1 MMASNSVFNVRPSNF
16 FAVLVVDDLI
26 IRGTVNLPSGEDQV
40 NLTSTGQLL
49 TSNGSSEVAL
59 DPGTNGQV
67 LTVNTSSEEGIQW
80 ANLPTTQAGSAEY
93 GVIIGTTP
101 QNGTGTIS
109 IGYGAGSSQSDATN
123 CIVIGTNSNCGNGTS
138 NTVLM
143 GTGTT
148 TGVSNEF
155 NLPQIEHF
163 NIPNLTTSSD
173 GTGTLVQYGGANSGW
188 VQASGGTY
196 NSVEKIDNIISTLQG
211 QLPSEIIF
219 TTISTNPP
227 IETWTVPVGVNSL
240 TIEASG
246 SGAPGTPAIASSTS
260 GVYQGGGGGGS
271 GQVGNITIPV
281 VEGMEL
287 TISLGAATPPG
298 TTIAYGTAVSINGA
312 RIITCNGATANTSGM
327 NGGNGATLGPGVF
340 GSYSCGGGG
349 GMNYSGG
356 ESTTLGSGGT
366 GSVSTFNGS
375 ASAVWGS
382 SITVNGNVVYKTSGN
397 GGLNNNGSPPLA
409 GPDGNNPSGVPGA
422 GGGTLGGT
430 YLSLNTDGRMGCGG
444 CGGFGMSG
452 SLIPPG
458 SGGGGYVKL
467 RLGF

>member
-281 VEGMEL
+281 VEGTEL
-287 TISLGAATPPG
+287 TIYLGAATPPG
-298 TTIAYGTAVSINGA
+298 TTMAYGTTVEINGV
-312 RIITCNGATANTSGM
+312 RMITCNGATANTSGM

-349 GMNYSGG
+349 GMNCSGG
-356 ESTTLGSGGT
+356 GTSGTGGT

-375 ASAVWGS
+375 ASAVWGT
-382 SITVNGNVVYKTSGN
+382 SIIVNDKVAYNTSGN
-397 GGLNNNGSPPLA
+397 GGLNNGGSPPLV

-444 CGGFGMSG
+444 CGGFGMPG
-452 SLIPPG
+452 TVIPPG